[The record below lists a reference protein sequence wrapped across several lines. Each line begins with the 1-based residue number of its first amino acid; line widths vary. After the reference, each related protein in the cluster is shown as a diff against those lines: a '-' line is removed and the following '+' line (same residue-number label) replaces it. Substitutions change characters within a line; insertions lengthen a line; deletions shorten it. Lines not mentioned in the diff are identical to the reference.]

1 MPGLDPKVAIHRLAV
16 DPAAKPV
23 KQARRRLQPDLVEPV
38 INEIKRLIEAEF
50 IEESHYPEWLA
61 NIVVVKKKN
70 GQREIS
76 VDFRNLNAACP
87 KDFFPLTITEMI
99 IDATISHE
107 ILSFMDGDGTEW
119 NLSGSSLSL
128 LILLLYAHRK
138 LQDPTEGVVGGVQSA
153 MGDEMDLDAWLANPG
168 TEAAGTS
175 VE

>member
-1 MPGLDPKVAIHRLAV
+1 MGTEQDTRPIFVSTLLSEEEREAYRALLLEYRDVFAWTYDEMPGLDPKVAIHRLAV

-107 ILSFMDGDGTEW
+107 ILSFMDGDGTE
-119 NLSGSSLSL
+119 
-128 LILLLYAHRK
+128 
-138 LQDPTEGVVGGVQSA
+138 
-153 MGDEMDLDAWLANPG
+153 
-168 TEAAGTS
+168 
-175 VE
+175 